1 MNGLRA
7 LKRKKQKPQHL
18 SPPSKKKP
26 SSFEGLR
33 APSHCSTLHP
43 TARGQ
48 AVGAQPPLNT
58 PFPRMLIPTHRLLC
72 DTLHKV
78 SHSLVYQPWPQLD

>member
-1 MNGLRA
+1 MNGLRT
-7 LKRKKQKPQHL
+7 LKRKKHL
-18 SPPSKKKP
+18 GTCHLPLKTKA

-33 APSHCSTLHP
+33 APSHCSILCP

-48 AVGAQPPLNT
+48 VVGAQPLLNT
-58 PFPRMLIPTHRLLC
+58 PLPRMLIPTHHLLC
-72 DTLHKV
+72 DTLHEV